1 MRVEIN
7 LEEMSDLM
15 SCISDY
21 QGRAGY
27 FTQMGSAPVNG
38 NLKEY
43 WETKI
48 VKRKENTWMNQ
59 SEINYW
65 KDINVH
71 MIAQTWGSTAGGW
84 PGMGGASMTTYYTNI
99 IENKWFGL
107 AFIYFRNKLAYI
119 CEMDDKYQEFVA
131 KGYRGLPDYSDSSEK
146 LSVIY
151 KSQLR

>member
-1 MRVEIN
+1 
-7 LEEMSDLM
+7 MSDLM

-21 QGRAGY
+21 RGRSGY
-27 FTQMGSAPVNG
+27 FQQMEGRQENE

-48 VKRKENTWMNQ
+48 VKRTENTWMNR
-59 SEINYW
+59 SEISYW

-107 AFIYFRNKLAYI
+107 SFIYFRNKLAYI

-131 KGYRGLPDYSDSSEK
+131 KGYRGLPDYSESSEK
-146 LSVIY
+146 LTVIY
-151 KSQLR
+151 KTTLR